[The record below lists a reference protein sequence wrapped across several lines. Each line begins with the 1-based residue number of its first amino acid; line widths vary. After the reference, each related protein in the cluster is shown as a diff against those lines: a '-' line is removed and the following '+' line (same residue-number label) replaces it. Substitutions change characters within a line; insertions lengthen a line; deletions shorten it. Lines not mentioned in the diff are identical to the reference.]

1 MQLVDKVALITGATR
16 GIGLSIARR
25 YAREGACVVV
35 VGRDQVQCDAVAAS
49 ICTDGGQAFG
59 IAADVSDI
67 SCLQSLVDKVVSVA
81 GGLDI
86 LVNNAGMVEIE
97 PLDQI
102 TERSWDT
109 MWNTN
114 VKGLVFLTQAAAR
127 RMIGQGRGGRIIN
140 IASESG
146 RRGERFCLSY
156 GASKAAVIH
165 ITQSAAYELAPYGI
179 TVNGIAPGVIDT
191 EMWEKVDRQLAV
203 HHGRAP
209 GESRRMAEAA
219 VPLGRFGRPQDID
232 GAAVFLASTD
242 SAYIT
247 AQTLNVDGGNV
258 PS

>member
-1 MQLVDKVALITGATR
+1 MQLAGKVALITGATR

-35 VGRDQVQCDAVAAS
+35 VGRDAGQCDAVAAS
-49 ICTDGGQAFG
+49 ICAEGGRAFG

-67 SCLQSLVDKVVSVA
+67 SGLQSLVDRAVSSA

-102 TERSWDT
+102 TERSWDRL
-109 MWNTN
+109 WNTN

-165 ITQSAAYELAPYGI
+165 ITQSLAYELAPHGI
-179 TVNGIAPGVIDT
+179 TVNGIAPGVVDT

-219 VPLGRFGRPQDID
+219 VPLGRFGRPQDMD
-232 GAAVFLASTD
+232 GAAVFLASAD
-242 SAYIT
+242 SAYMT